1 MSLVIWC
8 KDSQAKVL
16 TALSPVLSGFNGLDI
31 QFVNDLTTTPK
42 VQGAVVILA
51 LGNDPKLLMESMKVV
66 PKGRTTTSLRGSYFG
81 HESLGCPIMFS
92 YAPGIADM
100 DYGKYVDLLTDV
112 GTACRFAK
120 TGSKHPVLGEYKYV
134 DDFTEVIAR
143 TEAIFAETGKAVEST
158 LDLETV
164 GLDPYLLPKDAHPGA
179 YIVTIQ
185 VSVEPGKSYVKRF
198 DSRKAEELG
207 LADMAFLEQ
216 LGWFLNTP
224 KISLGGANLKFD
236 LHWIAV
242 RARLEC
248 TNFKFDTT
256 LVGSLLD
263 ENRSNGLDVHVK
275 IYAPEM
281 GGYSDDFDRQIDKSR
296 MDLVPPD
303 TMLPYAGGDTD
314 GCLRVRK
321 VMKQDLLKTPA
332 LAGFY
337 VNILHPAARAFEMV
351 ERGGVLVDM
360 DAYKELEAD
369 LLVELDTLTTK
380 AKSIM
385 GGRIVAKHHDAD
397 KRGGLNLTKASLLV
411 DFMFSPMG
419 LNLKPQMTTEKTG
432 APSTSLDHLMM
443 FKDVPEAA
451 EFVALLK
458 DFSSATKTLTT
469 YVYGFQKHIRSDGRF
484 HPTYFL
490 MANARDDDGGGSG
503 TVTGRLSAR
512 DPAFQCCVAGTKVL
526 TTEGEK
532 PILEI
537 VEDFERGN
545 STTLVL
551 THEGIWRAVVGVYRN
566 GVRPVFRVTLK
577 SGHAIDCT
585 ENHPL
590 LTRQGWTRTDSLVV
604 NFHQGIIFSKR
615 PHDGTIIPTPTG
627 FSGVRNL
634 QCGGVE
640 VLTSWEES
648 SFEGWES
655 RGLRVQGACDDFT
668 FGGKEERLRP
678 PISIDSLG
686 SPPSPRGGGPASGRE
701 SPEQQSDE
709 LSLGHSRTE
718 LFGYGATRNQYKG
731 GGQSDVEVAKTSSAG
746 DSRVSQDAQVA
757 GGCGEI
763 WHLPDQRQQDTEWGA
778 LGFEASNVVSV
789 EYIGDYETFD
799 LTIEDSHSFVANGIV
814 VHNTLPK
821 HTKWAKKLR
830 KCYPAPPGML
840 VLENDYSQGELRVI
854 ACIANEETMIEAY
867 AQGMDL
873 HVITSG
879 RFAGYSYEEMLAL
892 KKTNKEMFDRI
903 RQLGKAGN
911 FGLIYGMGTEGFQNY
926 AELNYGV
933 KLAFEEA
940 DKFRSG
946 FFETYHRL
954 PEYHKTYKAFARK
967 NGYVTSPLGRVRH
980 LPLINSVKRDVQ
992 AGAERQAINSPVQ
1005 GCLSDMMIWAIAI
1018 SQQRGWFKEAPC
1030 FGAIHDAKYAY
1041 IPEDNHEFYVERELE
1056 LMENLP
1062 FEKVGWKPQLK
1073 FVADAKIGKN
1083 MAELKE
1089 FDRK

>member
-1 MSLVIWC
+1 
-8 KDSQAKVL
+8 VL

-31 QFVNDLTTTPK
+31 QIVNDLTTTPK

-51 LGNDPKLLMESMKVV
+51 LGNDPKLLMETMKVV

-81 HESLGCPIMFS
+81 HETFGCPIMFS
-92 YAPGIADM
+92 YAPGIVDM

-120 TGSKHPVLGEYKYV
+120 TGSKSPVLGEYKYV
-134 DDFTEVIAR
+134 DDFKEVNAR
-143 TEAIFAETGKAVEST
+143 VDALFAETGKPVEST

-164 GLDPYLLPKDAHPGA
+164 GLDPYLLPKDDHPGA
-179 YIVTIQ
+179 YIVTVQ

-198 DSRKAEELG
+198 DSRKAEEAG
-207 LADMAFLEQ
+207 LSDMEFLEQ

-224 KISLGGANLKFD
+224 KVSLGGANLKFD
-236 LHWIAV
+236 LHWVAV

-275 IYAPEM
+275 IYAPEL
-281 GGYSDDFDRQIDKSR
+281 GGYSDEFDRQIDKSR
-296 MDLVPPD
+296 MDLVPPE
-303 TMLPYAGGDTD
+303 TLLPYAGGDTD

-360 DAYKELEAD
+360 DAYKELETD
-369 LLVELDTLTTK
+369 LLGELDTLTTK

-385 GGRIVAKHHDAD
+385 GGRLVAKHHDPD

-419 LNLKPQMTTEKTG
+419 LNLKPKMTTEKTG

-443 FKDVPEAA
+443 FKEVPEAT

-458 DFSSATKTLTT
+458 DFSSATKTLAT

-484 HPTYFL
+484 HPSYYFF
-490 MANARDDDGGGSG
+490 AGNKDEGEGG
-503 TVTGRLSAR
+503 TNTGRLSCR
-512 DPAFQCCVAGTKVL
+512 DPAFQ
-526 TTEGEK
+526 
-532 PILEI
+532 
-537 VEDFERGN
+537 
-545 STTLVL
+545 
-551 THEGIWRAVVGVYRN
+551 
-566 GVRPVFRVTLK
+566 
-577 SGHAIDCT
+577 
-585 ENHPL
+585 
-590 LTRQGWTRTDSLVV
+590 
-604 NFHQGIIFSKR
+604 
-615 PHDGTIIPTPTG
+615 TI
-627 FSGVRNL
+627 
-634 QCGGVE
+634 
-640 VLTSWEES
+640 
-648 SFEGWES
+648 
-655 RGLRVQGACDDFT
+655 
-668 FGGKEERLRP
+668 
-678 PISIDSLG
+678 
-686 SPPSPRGGGPASGRE
+686 
-701 SPEQQSDE
+701 
-709 LSLGHSRTE
+709 
-718 LFGYGATRNQYKG
+718 
-731 GGQSDVEVAKTSSAG
+731 
-746 DSRVSQDAQVA
+746 
-757 GGCGEI
+757 
-763 WHLPDQRQQDTEWGA
+763 
-778 LGFEASNVVSV
+778 
-789 EYIGDYETFD
+789 
-799 LTIEDSHSFVANGIV
+799 
-814 VHNTLPK
+814 PK

-830 KCYPAPPGML
+830 KCFPAPPGML

-854 ACIANEETMIEAY
+854 ACIANDETMIEAY
-867 AQGMDL
+867 ARGMDL

-911 FGLIYGMGTEGFQNY
+911 FGLIYGMGTEGFQSY

-933 KLAFEEA
+933 KLSFEEA

-946 FFETYHRL
+946 FFETYYRL

-967 NGYVTSPLGRVRH
+967 HGYVTSPLGRVRH
-980 LPLINSVKRDVQ
+980 LPLINSVKREVQ

-1005 GCLSDMMIWAIAI
+1005 SCLSDMMIWAIAI
-1018 SQQRGWFKEAPC
+1018 SHQQGWFKEAPC
-1030 FGAIHDAKYAY
+1030 FGAIHDAKYVY
-1041 IPEDNHEFYVERELE
+1041 IPEDNYEFYVKRELE
-1056 LMENLP
+1056 LMESLP

-1073 FVADAKIGKN
+1073 FVADAKIGRN
-1083 MAELKE
+1083 MAELRE

>member
-207 LADMAFLEQ
+207 LADMEFLEQ

-281 GGYSDDFDRQIDKSR
+281 GSYSDDFDRQIDKSR

-380 AKSIM
+380 AKGIM

-512 DPAFQCCVAGTKVL
+512 DPAFQCLKGDSQV
-526 TTEGEK
+526 TTSQGLQS
-532 PILEI
+532 IADI
-537 VEDFERGN
+537 VEGYENGKEF
-545 STTLVL
+545 SVL
-551 THEGIWRAVVGVYRN
+551 THTGKWKPVVGVYKN
-566 GVRPVFRVTLK
+566 GVRPVFDVRFGTGKMVT
-577 SGHAIDCT
+577 ST
-585 ENHPL
+585 ENHPY
-590 LTRQGWTRTDSLVV
+590 LTSRGWVRTDQLKPGDICYELRTPNEGLHQPNVLQLDSNEESLHKSDQQRLATVRGQRD
-604 NFHQGIIFSKR
+604 QGLREVDGVLQFS
-615 PHDGTIIPTPTG
+615 
-627 FSGVRNL
+627 SGHGGEA
-634 QCGGVE
+634 CCGVE
-640 VLTSWEES
+640 C
-648 SFEGWES
+648 GAQGCK
-655 RGLRVQGACDDFT
+655 RGLRTQ
-668 FGGKEERLRP
+668 ELRVGTAEKASEQSHQQQEDHP
-678 PISIDSLG
+678 QRSNEDRSRVGI
-686 SPPSPRGGGPASGRE
+686 RGGDQSGTVALSALCGDVDGASL
-701 SPEQQSDE
+701 DE
-709 LSLGHSRTE
+709 GHPWDRSVFQE
-718 LFGYGATRNQYKG
+718 
-731 GGQSDVEVAKTSSAG
+731 VEVVSITPAG
-746 DSRVSQDAQVA
+746 E
-757 GGCGEI
+757 C
-763 WHLPDQRQQDTEWGA
+763 
-778 LGFEASNVVSV
+778 
-789 EYIGDYETFD
+789 ETFD
-799 LTIEDSHSFVANGIV
+799 LTIQDSHSFVANGVI
-814 VHNTLPK
+814 VHNTIPK

-830 KCYPAPPGML
+830 RCFPAPPGML

-967 NGYVTSPLGRVRH
+967 NGYVTSPLGRVRR

-1018 SQQRGWFKEAPC
+1018 SHQRGWFKESPC

-1056 LMENLP
+1056 LMEQLP

-1073 FVADAKIGKN
+1073 FIADAKVGKD
-1083 MAELKE
+1083 MASLSDFE
-1089 FDRK
+1089 RKK